1 MMFDAVNDEPMIL
14 ALVAG
19 LVTLLV
25 VFGLF
30 SWCVVSII
38 RHFRGR
44 TNR

>member
-1 MMFDAVNDEPMIL
+1 MLDASNDEPMML
-14 ALVAG
+14 AGVAV

-30 SWCVVSII
+30 FLCAVSII